1 MSAEAS
7 GIEFTVLTDPDQD
20 PALLQAVYER
30 IVRPSFVPDEL
41 PGPQSLAPGR
51 GSSVLIARD
60 RQTQEPLGVARLL
73 TGGGDGVGLLE
84 YLAADP
90 AVRGRG
96 IGGAL
101 LDQCRVIWAEK
112 GELVV
117 LAEVHDPRVHEES
130 ANEHPAARL
139 RFYERNGALL
149 LGLPWTQPALDAQ
162 TERVLGMLLLVMYA
176 DPSRVA
182 SSLDRGTVLD
192 WAQRYFAHE
201 VPRAD
206 GSLRQNAAVL
216 AALTGDRPLEIG
228 PIADL
233 DRLVPLA

>member
-149 LGLPWTQPALDAQ
+149 LGLPWN
-162 TERVLGMLLLVMYA
+162 
-176 DPSRVA
+176 
-182 SSLDRGTVLD
+182 

-201 VPRAD
+201 APRSD
-206 GSLRQNAAVL
+206 GSLRQQAAVL
-216 AALTGDRPLEIG
+216 AALTGDRQLEIG